1 MNLHIHEMVLQLEL
15 RICSFVSEHNLPLSL
30 ANDLVELLKKRV
42 PKDEVLK
49 NIKMNKQKTLNF
61 KRYGKQR
68 KLFWSFYILY

>member
-1 MNLHIHEMVLQLEL
+1 MNMHIHEMVLQLEL
-15 RICSFVSEHNLPLSL
+15 RICSFVSEHNLPLNL

-49 NIKMNKQKTLNF
+49 NITMNKQKTSKF